1 MLQPACGGRGPGLT
15 LLQVMQVLGVI
26 LGYYVPSVQ
35 QALSAVSIDMVSLP
49 VAVGLWGMMWPVL
62 AKVREA

>member
-1 MLQPACGGRGPGLT
+1 MPLVL
-15 LLQVMQVLGVI
+15 QVLGVL

-35 QALSAVSIDMVSLP
+35 QAFSAVSIDTVSLP

-62 AKVREA
+62 AKVQLGWGRALSRI